1 MTLVSFRVGFGLK
14 QEHRSVMALGMCTR
28 NIASVFVAYLGIT
41 NPDPGLRVM
50 IAVGGSA
57 DGNYLVRC
65 SMRICGPDR
74 QAGVESKAGNL

>member
-1 MTLVSFRVGFGLK
+1 
-14 QEHRSVMALGMCTR
+14 MALGMYTR
-28 NIASVFVAYLGIT
+28 NIASVFMAYLNIP

-65 SMRICGPDR
+65 SMRICSPDR
-74 QAGVESKAGNL
+74 RAGVESEEGNL